1 MPDSTANSNPQAF
14 IHAGSVIS
22 FSGLIG
28 PKNHKDLE
36 ALNPELID
44 VIDYGW
50 FTFIAKP
57 MFVLLQYIQSYV
69 GNWVGQLL
77 F

>member
-1 MPDSTANSNPQAF
+1 MEIQILVLVDLWGQ
-14 IHAGSVIS
+14 
-22 FSGLIG
+22 
-28 PKNHKDLE
+28 KNYNDLK

-57 MFVLLQYIQSYV
+57 MFTLLIYSKLC
-69 GNWVGQLL
+69 W
-77 F
+77 